1 MIQIVSLLISICV
14 DIVGWYY
21 IFGEKELLVRRGMYS
36 LCDCFEITNKKDEN
50 ASLH

>member
-21 IFGEKELLVRRGMYS
+21 IFGEKNYLFGGVCIVFAIVLRLL
-36 LCDCFEITNKKDEN
+36 IKKDEN